1 MNKRVVDVAS
11 FTEGGGQQVYRT
23 ILCIEVQL
31 EIGIQRPLPWRRR
44 WTIRWTRE
52 GGATRKQ
59 EVDRQKDHQWN
70 ADAGEKAGVFGHRL
84 VVIAFQGSPSNS
96 FSNAHAA
103 VECHE
108 AHIV

>member
-11 FTEGGGQQVYRT
+11 FIPGGGQQVDRT
-23 ILCIEVQL
+23 ILGIEAQL
-31 EIGIQRPLPWRRR
+31 EIGIQRPLRRNR
-44 WTIRWTRE
+44 WTIRWAR
-52 GGATRKQ
+52 GGGFARKQ
-59 EVDRQKDHQWN
+59 EVNRQKHHQWN
-70 ADAGEKAGVFGHRL
+70 ADAGEEAGVFGHHL